1 MLKSSKSHFFLP
13 HPYLVGPLVFKAST
27 HEAGRFC
34 LVGYSSSV
42 PGVDGLASFEVVEFL
57 WFVTWDMKITWNSFH
72 LVKLGCLVLC
82 SSICF
87 AGNKEGEPLCSLQC
101 KASDLL
107 FFFLISGE
115 IPLLKQFCEENLARL
130 VFSSYSCSA
139 KMRYYLIWEFP
150 SFNDSFFLLLI
161 WEIAVVKTHR
171 ISRHWVI
178 QQLHNFNQNADFYA
192 VSINSYTSENTVLEM
207 CMYVRLSADAF
218 ISVVLFFQ
226 VLIDQEKERRG
237 GTWMSCLYTYISCL

>member
-1 MLKSSKSHFFLP
+1 MRYENNLKFILSCKTGLFSA
-13 HPYLVGPLVFKAST
+13 VFKHLLCRQQGGGT
-27 HEAGRFC
+27 T
-34 LVGYSSSV
+34 V
-42 PGVDGLASFEVVEFL
+42 LASVQGFRSTF
-57 WFVTWDMKITWNSFH
+57 
-72 LVKLGCLVLC
+72 
-82 SSICF
+82 
-87 AGNKEGEPLCSLQC
+87 
-101 KASDLL
+101 